1 MTHPKLSIVTV
12 TKNNAQGL
20 KLTDSIASQNL
31 HVELIIVDSLSNDN
45 THSVI
50 SGYSAIITKYIYES
64 DSSIYD
70 GMNKGIANATG
81 DWIIFLN
88 AGDYFFSSNVLSLID
103 FDSPAEC
110 IYFDTNI
117 IYNHSFSMV
126 HRALATFEW
135 DNVTQI
141 PFCHQSVICKRC
153 LFDSN
158 LFDDSYSFLADFVW
172 FSSTRPLCMYL
183 PLILSS
189 VDYNGVSRRFSI
201 SFIKEKRRAMMHF
214 GQYSYYFFLLWLIRY
229 CFSAALRSF
238 LPLMI
243 QNAYYSLKYKS

>member
-20 KLTDSIASQNL
+20 KLTLDSIASQKSSC
-31 HVELIIVDSLSNDN
+31 VELIIVDSLSNDN

-117 IYNHSFSMV
+117 IYN
-126 HRALATFEW
+126 
-135 DNVTQI
+135 
-141 PFCHQSVICKRC
+141 
-153 LFDSN
+153 
-158 LFDDSYSFLADFVW
+158 
-172 FSSTRPLCMYL
+172 
-183 PLILSS
+183 
-189 VDYNGVSRRFSI
+189 
-201 SFIKEKRRAMMHF
+201 
-214 GQYSYYFFLLWLIRY
+214 FF
-229 CFSAALRSF
+229 
-238 LPLMI
+238 
-243 QNAYYSLKYKS
+243 